1 MARAAIYEQSGE
13 PAYVSGLRVHT
24 TIKRKDQEAANEGL
38 RQGVLEYDHRHGYR
52 GPEGFANLPAA
63 GQDAE
68 DAVEEALQDRESVN
82 DLIAAVGLEA
92 SPREVVAIMRRGDE
106 GKSSRDRLQVSA

>member
-63 GQDAE
+63 GQDPQ
-68 DAVEEALQDRESVN
+68 DAGEESLQGHELGKDP
-82 DLIAAVGLEA
+82 IATAGLETW
-92 SPREVVAIMRRGDE
+92 PREGVRSIGRGAE
-106 GKSSRDRLQVSA
+106 VKSFG